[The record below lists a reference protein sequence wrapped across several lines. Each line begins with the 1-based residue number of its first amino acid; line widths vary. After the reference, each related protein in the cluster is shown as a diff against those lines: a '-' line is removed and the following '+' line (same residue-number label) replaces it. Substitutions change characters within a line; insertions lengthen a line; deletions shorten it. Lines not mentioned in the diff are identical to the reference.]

1 MIYVYDILVN
11 FDDKYLLDFYEW
23 TFQDEIENLKK
34 VRLYHVTTDCLT
46 NLLGNK
52 VKVSESFLTEIYN
65 TCEMYTKNNFKKIPY
80 VALFSDGIRVLAME
94 FSQDGFS
101 RCRSKLILEEEEEV
115 LDVIG
120 SVEIYNF
127 DYETLE
133 REKNKNFFTRK
144 ELKIKKYL
152 SIEIEDAF
160 EKKDNQKLKFLYEEY
175 FDNSSDN
182 YLKMKEDLLNSM
194 VDNLNEKHFS
204 LYELVKLS
212 NRKKQM

>member
-23 TFQDEIENLKK
+23 NFQDEIENLKK

-46 NLLGNK
+46 NLLVNK
-52 VKVSESFLTEIYN
+52 VKISETFLTEIYN
-65 TCEMYTKNNFKKIPY
+65 TCEMYTKNNFKKLPY
-80 VALFSDGIRVLAME
+80 VALFSDGLRVLALE
-94 FSQDGFS
+94 FDQDGFS

-115 LDVIG
+115 LEVI
-120 SVEIYNF
+120 SNVEIYNF
-127 DYETLE
+127 DYEILGM
-133 REKNKNFFTRK
+133 EKNKVFFTRK

-152 SIEIEDAF
+152 SVEIEDAF
-160 EKKDNQKLKFLYEEY
+160 EKKDYQKLKFLYEEY
-175 FDNSSDN
+175 FDNYNDN
-182 YLKMKEDLLNSM
+182 YLKMKEELLSSM
-194 VDNLNEKHFS
+194 TDTLNEKHFS